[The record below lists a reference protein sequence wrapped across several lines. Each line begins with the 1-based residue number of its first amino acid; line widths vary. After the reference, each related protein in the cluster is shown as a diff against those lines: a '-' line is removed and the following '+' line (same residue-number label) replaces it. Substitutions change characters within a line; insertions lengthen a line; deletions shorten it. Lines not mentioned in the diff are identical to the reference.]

1 MMRQKS
7 AFSLIL
13 VVLLVLGVSE
23 ICWALATMDID
34 HVRSKAVLGSKD
46 FQIIDRFLADG
57 VDELLKTEV
66 FTSIAQ
72 IRATITSRSASET
85 DSAQGQYAEQFSES
99 AHKHISLGLK
109 EAENLTP
116 ESRKI
121 KIKMNLLIL
130 VDSLQDARLV
140 EVATSQV
147 ENNGNLVRYWA
158 VHCITDPVVMARFAK
173 MPSGTVALRRISDKL
188 QAIVADSSPEV
199 LRLIVDFADQVRTA
213 QSQQLLTEI
222 ADLRIKQYA
231 DWTVKNELL
240 DTAVLKALDEKM
252 SSSNAGRPALAR
264 QFAQLYSYV
273 IQRYL
278 KGGQLLNDQ
287 QNQQLASVMAET
299 EMACIGKILG
309 ISQAVIR
316 NAIEKDAFDAL
327 QAEHNRLLGTDAVAG
342 RLGLKLGFD
351 YGKALDGSV
360 LLAGVSFP
368 CISEC
373 ICCRKGLLC

>member
-1 MMRQKS
+1 MMKQKS
-7 AFSLIL
+7 AFSIIL
-13 VVLLVLGVSE
+13 AILLVLGTSE
-23 ICWALATMDID
+23 ICWALVTTDID

-66 FTSIAQ
+66 FASIAQ

-109 EAENLTP
+109 KAENLTP

-130 VDSLQDARLV
+130 IDNLQDARLV
-140 EVATSQV
+140 DLATGQL

-158 VHCITDPVVMARFAK
+158 VHCITDHVVVDRFAK
-173 MPSGTVALRRISDKL
+173 TASGTVALGQISDKL

-199 LRLIVDFADQVRTA
+199 LRLIVDFTDQAGTA
-213 QSQQLLTEI
+213 QTRQLLSKI

-240 DTAVLKALDEKM
+240 DAAVLKALDGKI
-252 SSSNAGRPALAR
+252 SSSNSDRPALAR

-309 ISQAVIR
+309 ISQAVIK
-316 NAIEKDAFDAL
+316 NAIGKGAFRAL
-327 QAEHNRLLGTDAVAG
+327 QAEHDRLLGTDAMAG
-342 RLGLKLGFD
+342 QLGLKLGFD
-351 YGKALDGSV
+351 YGKAPDGSA
-360 LLAGVSFP
+360 LLAP
-368 CISEC
+368 LALPDPP
-373 ICCRKGLLC
+373 KP